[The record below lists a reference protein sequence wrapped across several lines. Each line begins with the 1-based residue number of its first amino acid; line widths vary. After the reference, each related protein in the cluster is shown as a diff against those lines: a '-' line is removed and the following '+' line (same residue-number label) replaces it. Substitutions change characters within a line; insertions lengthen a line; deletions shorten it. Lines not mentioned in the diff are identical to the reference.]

1 MKNLGRWV
9 LLVIFLVSVNLSAQK
24 INPKQKE
31 KIEAT
36 VTEMAEVMG
45 LKDAVKTKLLE
56 LKMSEAKAIQ
66 EAKKAT
72 ENDPEQRKASIS
84 ALKKDTNNKIMKL
97 VTKEKWVLW
106 NQHVKKQG

>member
-1 MKNLGRWV
+1 
-9 LLVIFLVSVNLSAQK
+9 
-24 INPKQKE
+24 
-31 KIEAT
+31 
-36 VTEMAEVMG
+36 MAEVMG

-84 ALKKDTNNKIMKL
+84 ALKKDTNNK
-97 VTKEKWVLW
+97 T
-106 NQHVKKQG
+106 